1 VHSCQRSSVLA
12 EQRATILQIIPKLD
26 TGGAELSTIEIA
38 SAIVRA
44 GGRAI
49 VLSEGG
55 RLAGRIESA
64 GGELIP
70 FSAATK
76 NPFRILSNAF
86 RLARIIERENVQLV
100 HARSRAP
107 AWSALIAARLAKR
120 RFVTTYHGAYGEKM
134 PLKRMYNSVMVRGEV
149 VIATSHFTEDLIR
162 TRYGTAESKIRVIH
176 RGVDETDFSPEA
188 VRSDRIRAL
197 REKWSLDADEPVI
210 LQAAR
215 LTSWKGQ
222 KVMIEATA
230 LLNRQGRLGNAVIVL
245 AGSAQGRESYRAELE
260 QLVISQNLDGRV
272 RLVGH
277 VDDMPAALLLARLT
291 VVASTKPEAFGRTVT
306 EAQSMGCPVVAT
318 DHGAPPET
326 ILAPPNVPA
335 GERTGWLVRPGDAA
349 SLAEA
354 IAEGL
359 AQSPEARA
367 AIGSRARS
375 HVLQAFAL
383 NTMRLQTLD
392 VYDELLGTDLAAEY
406 SKASRLSQ
414 PELRGVGKN

>member
-1 VHSCQRSSVLA
+1 MA
-12 EQRATILQIIPKLD
+12 KQRATILQIIPKLD
-26 TGGAELSTIEIA
+26 TGGAELSTVEIA

-76 NPFRILSNAF
+76 NPSRIVSNAF

-107 AWSALIAARLAKR
+107 AWSALIAARLTKR
-120 RFVTTYHGAYGEKM
+120 PFVTTYHGAYNEKLA
-134 PLKRMYNSVMVRGEV
+134 LKRMYNSVMVRGEM
-149 VIATSHFTEDLIR
+149 VIATSRFTEDLIR
-162 TRYGTAESKIRVIH
+162 ARYGTAKSKIRVIH

-197 REKWSLDADEPVI
+197 REKWSLDGDEPVV

-222 KVMIEATA
+222 KVMIEAAA
-230 LLNRQGRLGNAVIVL
+230 LLNRQGRLGNAVIVF

-260 QLVISQNLDGRV
+260 QLVISQNLEGRV

-277 VDDMPAALLLARLT
+277 VDDMPAAFLLARLS

-326 ILAPPNVPA
+326 ILAPPKVPA
-335 GERTGWLVRPGDAA
+335 GERTGWLVRPGDAGKSSRSHCGGPGARPGRPSGDGA
-349 SLAEA
+349 S
-354 IAEGL
+354 G
-359 AQSPEARA
+359 P
-367 AIGSRARS
+367 RARS
-375 HVLQAFAL
+375 RILFRQ
-383 NTMRLQTLD
+383 NN
-392 VYDELLGTDLAAEY
+392 AA
-406 SKASRLSQ
+406 KD
-414 PELRGVGKN
+414 PCGVRPTTWNFDGKSA